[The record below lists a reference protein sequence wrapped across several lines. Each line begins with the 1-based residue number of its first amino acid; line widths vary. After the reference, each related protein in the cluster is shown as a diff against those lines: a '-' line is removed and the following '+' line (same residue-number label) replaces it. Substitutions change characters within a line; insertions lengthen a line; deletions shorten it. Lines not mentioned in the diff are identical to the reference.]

1 MLDKLCLFNTKTW
14 CFFSLL
20 RVIFQ
25 WKIDYF
31 RNSFQNRFWKEFW
44 KEKQNKKKDAADRRS
59 HQGAAPFFCIIY
71 LNYWLSVNKIKIN
84 LDKSNLNAIVYILMN
99 FEIPVEASNFAFKAL
114 LSICEDVCIKL
125 EKKAITERKNTKNF
139 NISLKYFEAFALEN
153 VLRLFLDQNNEEH
166 YILNSARLVANQIN
180 AKL

>member
-1 MLDKLCLFNTKTW
+1 M
-14 CFFSLL
+14 
-20 RVIFQ
+20 
-25 WKIDYF
+25 
-31 RNSFQNRFWKEFW
+31 
-44 KEKQNKKKDAADRRS
+44 
-59 HQGAAPFFCIIY
+59 
-71 LNYWLSVNKIKIN
+71 NKIKIN

-99 FEIPVEASNFAFKAL
+99 FEISVEASNFAFKAL
-114 LSICEDVCIKL
+114 LSICEDVCIKF

>member
-1 MLDKLCLFNTKTW
+1 M
-14 CFFSLL
+14 
-20 RVIFQ
+20 
-25 WKIDYF
+25 
-31 RNSFQNRFWKEFW
+31 
-44 KEKQNKKKDAADRRS
+44 
-59 HQGAAPFFCIIY
+59 
-71 LNYWLSVNKIKIN
+71 NKIKIN

-99 FEIPVEASNFAFKAL
+99 FEISVEPSNFAFKAL
-114 LSICEDVCIKL
+114 LSICEDVCIKF

>member
-1 MLDKLCLFNTKTW
+1 M
-14 CFFSLL
+14 
-20 RVIFQ
+20 
-25 WKIDYF
+25 
-31 RNSFQNRFWKEFW
+31 
-44 KEKQNKKKDAADRRS
+44 
-59 HQGAAPFFCIIY
+59 
-71 LNYWLSVNKIKIN
+71 NKIKIN

-114 LSICEDVCIKL
+114 LSICEDVCIKF
-125 EKKAITERKNTKNF
+125 EKKAITERKNIKNF

-153 VLRLFLDQNNEEH
+153 VLRLFLEQNKEEH